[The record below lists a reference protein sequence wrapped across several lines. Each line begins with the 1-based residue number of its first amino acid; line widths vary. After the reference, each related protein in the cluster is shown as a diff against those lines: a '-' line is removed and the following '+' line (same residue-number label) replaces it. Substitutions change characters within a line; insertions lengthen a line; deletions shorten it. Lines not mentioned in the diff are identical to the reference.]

1 MRSDFFYFDLEIEQ
15 FFGCKHNVL
24 KGFKF
29 ILKNYAKNRGT

>member
-15 FFGCKHNVL
+15 FFECKDNI
-24 KGFKF
+24 KSFKF